1 MSEDSAQQANNM
13 GESCPK
19 GDSSTKAGQFLQSLF
34 RPVDISFLVFF
45 RVAFAVIALWHIWR
59 LWTTGSIAYYYID
72 PPFHFTFYGFG
83 WVTPWAGNGMYWHF
97 GIMAVLAFGILIGAG
112 YRLCATLFC
121 IGFVYEFLLEKGL
134 YQNHYYLLCMIGA
147 FMVFLPAHRSLSVD
161 VWLRPTLKT
170 RYIPAWT
177 LWLLRA
183 QLGIVYFY
191 GGLAKL
197 NADWLRGQPVRLG
210 LAERAD
216 MVFVGQYFTEEWMV
230 QFFVWGGL
238 LFDLLIVPALLWRR
252 TRGLAYAA
260 ALGFHLINSVMWQ
273 IGVFPWFMILATLLF
288 FPPDWPRRIFRT
300 RRVIPRKQSAEDLPP
315 SPRQKWGVSLLG
327 AFIAIQL
334 LVPFRHYLYPGDVS
348 WTEEGHRF
356 AWHMM
361 LRGKSAAI
369 RFYGTDRKSGRT
381 GAIPV
386 RPFLT
391 QRQVEKLG
399 KEPDMILE
407 FSHFLAGELAKQ
419 GYDDLEIRALV
430 LVSLNGRKA
439 QLFIDPMV
447 DLVSESRG
455 LWRQYPWIVPLKEPL
470 RKDAWLTPMMEWEKA
485 VGFDTA
491 AYVKE
496 ISRQQADADQE

>member
-1 MSEDSAQQANNM
+1 MSENLAQRAENVADTR
-13 GESCPK
+13 P
-19 GDSSTKAGQFLQSLF
+19 DDPPSTKASRFLRSLF
-34 RPVDISFLVFF
+34 HPVDISFLVFF
-45 RVAFAVIALWHIWR
+45 RISFAVIAMWHTWR

-72 PPFHFTFYGFG
+72 PPFHFTFNGFG
-83 WVTPWAGNGMYWHF
+83 WVQPWTGDGMYWHF
-97 GIMAVLAFGILIGAG
+97 GIMAVLAFGILIGAC

-121 IGFVYEFLLEKGL
+121 LGFVYEFLLEKAL
-134 YQNHYYLLCMIGA
+134 YQNHYYLLCLISAMMI
-147 FMVFLPAHRSLSVD
+147 FLPAHRSASVD
-161 VWLRPTLKT
+161 ALLRPTLRT
-170 RYIPAWT
+170 WHVPAWT

-183 QLGIVYFY
+183 QLGIVYIY

-210 LAERAD
+210 LAERTD
-216 MVFVGQYFTEEWMV
+216 MPFVGQYFTDEWMV
-230 QFFVWGGL
+230 LFFVWGGL

-252 TRGLAYAA
+252 TRILAYVA
-260 ALGFHLINSVMWQ
+260 ALGFHLINSQMWQ
-273 IGVFPWFMILATLLF
+273 IGIFPWFMILASLMF
-288 FPPDWPRRIFRT
+288 FAPDWPRRILRT
-300 RRVIPRKQSAEDLPP
+300 RRARPRDKPCEDRPL
-315 SPRQKWGVSLLG
+315 SQRQQWIVGVLG
-327 AFIAIQL
+327 IYMAIQL

-369 RFYGTDRKSGRT
+369 RFYGTERESRRT

-407 FSHFLAGELAKQ
+407 FSHFLAGELATQ
-419 GYDDLEIRALV
+419 GYDDIEIRALV
-430 LVSLNGRKA
+430 LVSLNGRKP
-439 QLFIDPMV
+439 QLFIDPMI
-447 DLVSESRG
+447 DLVPETRA
-455 LWRQYPWIVPLKEPL
+455 LWRRYPWIVPLREPL
-470 RKDAWLTPMMEWEKA
+470 RNDAWLTPMMEWEQE

-491 AYVKE
+491 AYVE
-496 ISRQQADADQE
+496 AISRQEPRH